1 MNTIAPTERP
11 RDILAS
17 RWRTAVFYGL
27 PSLVILAS
35 SVSISGSLVTVGHAV
50 PQVDSQWRGA
60 IWAVSMGVMAAACL
74 VNALRCG
81 RMHCYFTGP
90 FFILTALASL
100 AYGLG
105 ALPLGL
111 TGWSI
116 IGMITLCGA
125 VVLTWLPEA
134 VLGRYRAR
142 GTPR

>member
-1 MNTIAPTERP
+1 MTTTAAPTERP
-11 RDILAS
+11 HDILAS

-27 PSLVILAS
+27 PSLVIAAS
-35 SVSISGSLVTVGHAV
+35 GMTIRSYLVTLDI
-50 PQVDSQWRGA
+50 DSPWRGA

-105 ALPLGL
+105 ALPLGPS
-111 TGWSI
+111 GWNI
-116 IGMITLCGA
+116 IGMTTLVGA
-125 VVLTWLPEA
+125 VVLMWLPEA
-134 VLGRYRAR
+134 ALGRYRVR
-142 GTPR
+142 GTNR